1 MEISS
6 NKRGIL
12 YIILS
17 GLCFMIVNFVVKILG
32 QPAGTSILP
41 TYSTYPTHELVFFR
55 SVISFSI
62 SAYLLRRKK
71 IGIFG
76 NNKKWL
82 FLRGVAG
89 MFALT
94 LFFFTIQKLPIAIA
108 STLQYLAPIFTLFFA
123 SILLSEKIKKGQWIC
138 ILIAF
143 FGVLLLGIAK
153 SSGPLPSSIAW
164 KWMLIGI
171 LSAALSGLAYVAV
184 NKLKTTENPLNIVIY
199 FPMIS
204 LPIMG
209 GWCLFDFVLPQKEEW
224 IYLLILGIFTQIAQL
239 LMTKG
244 FMYGD
249 ISIVTP
255 FQYLGAIYA
264 IIVGSVFFDEHL
276 PYLSFVGIFLIL
288 GGVVVNLLVRNIS

>member
-1 MEISS
+1 
-6 NKRGIL
+6 
-12 YIILS
+12 
-17 GLCFMIVNFVVKILG
+17 MIVNFIVKILS
-32 QPAGTSILP
+32 QPAGTAVLP
-41 TYSTYPTHELVFFR
+41 TYSSYPTHELVFFR
-55 SVISFSI
+55 SLISFSI
-62 SAYLLRRKK
+62 SAFILKRKK
-71 IGIFG
+71 IALLG
-76 NNKKWL
+76 NNRKWL
-82 FLRGVAG
+82 FLRGIAG

-108 STLQYLAPIFTLFFA
+108 STLQYLAPIFTLLFA
-123 SILLSEKIKKGQWIC
+123 SILLSEKIKKWQWIC

-143 FGVLLLGIAK
+143 IGVILLGISK
-153 SSGPLPSSIAW
+153 STTANHTFETW
-164 KWMLIGI
+164 KWMGLGI
-171 LSAALSGLAYVAV
+171 ISAAHSGLAYVAV

-209 GWCLFDFVLPQKEEW
+209 IWCLFEFVLPQKEEW
-224 IYLLILGIFTQIAQL
+224 IYLLLLGIFTQIAQL

-244 FMYGD
+244 FMHGD

-264 IIVGSVFFDEHL
+264 IIVGSLFFNEHL

-288 GGVVVNLLVRNIS
+288 GGVVVNILVRNIS

>member
-71 IGIFG
+71 IGILG

-209 GWCLFDFVLPQKEEW
+209 VWCLFDFVIPQKEEW

-288 GGVVVNLLVRNIS
+288 GGVVVNLLARNIS

>member
-1 MEISS
+1 
-6 NKRGIL
+6 
-12 YIILS
+12 
-17 GLCFMIVNFVVKILG
+17 MIVNFVVKILG
-32 QPAGTSILP
+32 QPAGSSILP

-62 SAYLLRRKK
+62 SAFILRRRK
-71 IGIFG
+71 ISIFG

-123 SILLSEKIKKGQWIC
+123 SLLLSEKIRKWQWIC

-143 FGVLLLGIAK
+143 VGVILLGISK
-153 SSGPLPSSIAW
+153 SSSQFTTTDTW
-164 KWMLIGI
+164 KWMIIGI
-171 LSAALSGLAYVAV
+171 ISSALSGLAYVAV

-209 GWCLFDFVLPQKEEW
+209 VWCLYDFVLPQKEEW
-224 IYLLILGIFTQIAQL
+224 IYLLILGVFTQIAQL
-239 LMTKG
+239 FMTKG
-244 FMYGD
+244 FMNGD

-264 IIVGSVFFDEHL
+264 IMVGSLFFNEHL
-276 PYLSFVGIFLIL
+276 PYLSFIGIFLIL
-288 GGVVVNLLVRNIS
+288 GGVVVNILVRNIS

>member
-12 YIILS
+12 YIMLS

-123 SILLSEKIKKGQWIC
+123 SILLSEKIKKWQWIC

-209 GWCLFDFVLPQKEEW
+209 VWCLFDFVIPQKEEW

>member
-1 MEISS
+1 
-6 NKRGIL
+6 
-12 YIILS
+12 
-17 GLCFMIVNFVVKILG
+17 MIVNFVVKILG
-32 QPAGTSILP
+32 QPAGSSILP
-41 TYSTYPTHELVFFR
+41 SYSTYPTHELVFFR

-62 SAYLLRRKK
+62 SAFILKRKK
-71 IGIFG
+71 ISILG

-123 SILLSEKIKKGQWIC
+123 SILLSEKIRKWQWIC

-143 FGVLLLGIAK
+143 IGVIILGVSKNRTSLATTDN
-153 SSGPLPSSIAW
+153 W

-171 LSAALSGLAYVAV
+171 VSAALSGLAYVAV

-209 GWCLFDFVLPQKEEW
+209 VWCMFDFVIPQKEEW
-224 IYLLILGIFTQIAQL
+224 IYLLVLGIFTQIAQL
-239 LMTKG
+239 FMTKG
-244 FMYGD
+244 FMNGD

-264 IIVGSVFFDEHL
+264 IIVGSLFFDEYL

-288 GGVVVNLLVRNIS
+288 VGVIVNILVRNIS

>member
-1 MEISS
+1 
-6 NKRGIL
+6 
-12 YIILS
+12 
-17 GLCFMIVNFVVKILG
+17 MIVNFVVKILG
-32 QPAGTSILP
+32 QPAGSSILP
-41 TYSTYPTHELVFFR
+41 TYSIYPTHELVFFR

-62 SAYLLRRKK
+62 SAFILRRRK
-71 IGIFG
+71 ISIFG

-123 SILLSEKIKKGQWIC
+123 SILLSEKIRKWQWIC

-143 FGVLLLGIAK
+143 VGVILLGISK
-153 SSGPLPSSIAW
+153 NSSQFTTTDTW
-164 KWMLIGI
+164 KWMIIGI
-171 LSAALSGLAYVAV
+171 ISAALSGLAYVAV

-209 GWCLFDFVLPQKEEW
+209 VWCLFDFVLPQKEEW
-224 IYLLILGIFTQIAQL
+224 IYLLILGVFTQIAQL
-239 LMTKG
+239 FMTKG
-244 FMYGD
+244 FMNGD

-264 IIVGSVFFDEHL
+264 IMVGSLFFNEHL
-276 PYLSFVGIFLIL
+276 PYLSFIGIFLIL
-288 GGVVVNLLVRNIS
+288 GGVVVNILVRNIS

>member
-1 MEISS
+1 
-6 NKRGIL
+6 
-12 YIILS
+12 
-17 GLCFMIVNFVVKILG
+17 MIVNFVVKILG

-41 TYSTYPTHELVFFR
+41 SYSTYPTHELVFFR

-62 SAYLLRRKK
+62 SAFILKRKK
-71 IGIFG
+71 ISILG

-123 SILLSEKIKKGQWIC
+123 SILLSEKIRKWQWIC

-143 FGVLLLGIAK
+143 IGVIILGVSKNRTSLATTDN
-153 SSGPLPSSIAW
+153 W

-171 LSAALSGLAYVAV
+171 VSAALSGLAYVAV

-209 GWCLFDFVLPQKEEW
+209 VWCMFDFVIPQKEEW
-224 IYLLILGIFTQIAQL
+224 IYLLVLGIFTQIAQL
-239 LMTKG
+239 FMTKG
-244 FMYGD
+244 FMNGD

-264 IIVGSVFFDEHL
+264 IIVGSLFFDEYL

-288 GGVVVNLLVRNIS
+288 VGVIVNILVRNIS

>member
-1 MEISS
+1 
-6 NKRGIL
+6 
-12 YIILS
+12 
-17 GLCFMIVNFVVKILG
+17 
-32 QPAGTSILP
+32 
-41 TYSTYPTHELVFFR
+41 
-55 SVISFSI
+55 
-62 SAYLLRRKK
+62 
-71 IGIFG
+71 
-76 NNKKWL
+76 
-82 FLRGVAG
+82 

-108 STLQYLAPIFTLFFA
+108 STLQYLAPIFTLLFA
-123 SILLSEKIKKGQWIC
+123 SILLSEKIKKWQWIC

-143 FGVLLLGIAK
+143 IGVILLGISK
-153 SSGPLPSSIAW
+153 STTANHTFETW
-164 KWMLIGI
+164 KWMGLGI
-171 LSAALSGLAYVAV
+171 ISAALSGLAYVAV

-209 GWCLFDFVLPQKEEW
+209 IWCLFEFVLPQKEEW
-224 IYLLILGIFTQIAQL
+224 IYLLLLGIFTQIAQL

-244 FMYGD
+244 FMHGD

-264 IIVGSVFFDEHL
+264 IIVGSLFFNEHL

-288 GGVVVNLLVRNIS
+288 GGVVVNILVRNIS